1 MDVIERIIQLKDK
14 KGYST
19 NKLANLAGLTQSTL
33 QSILSNRNLP
43 TIPTL
48 EKICDALDISLSSF
62 FNTTDAAS
70 EIKEGQEHCY
80 CCGSEPI
87 VLTPE
92 LKELIE
98 SARDLSP
105 EQISQLTLFI
115 KTMIN
120 HP

>member
-1 MDVIERIIQLKDK
+1 MDVIERIIELRDK

-33 QSILSNRNLP
+33 HSILSNRNLP

-62 FNTTDAAS
+62 FKPFDNSPEAMNETS
-70 EIKEGQEHCY
+70 SIYKNGM
-80 CCGSEPI
+80 
-87 VLTPE
+87 LTPE
-92 LKELIE
+92 LRELLE

-115 KTMIN
+115 KTVK
-120 HP
+120 